1 MKRLM
6 TTNGALDLAR
16 RLLDEHPDTIL
27 GNGYVGH
34 LESVAKAAEGIVTTI
49 HKKNPKIDYFLKREE
64 VTLAAVLHDIGRV
77 LDNDQLFHELRGAK
91 YVEENGLE
99 LGVAESKIDVYRI
112 AQMFRPH
119 FLVYEQFNDLENVQA
134 RKEFEP
140 LDSNLLVPRTWQEAI
155 VTYSDLSV
163 VDGERVSVEERIMD
177 IEKRYSSDPKYMG
190 NTSVMKSLE
199 KGKIRLLKLAER
211 IEKLEMGILSDAEI
225 MQYGFL

>member
-1 MKRLM
+1 M
-6 TTNGALDLAR
+6 
-16 RLLDEHPDTIL
+16 
-27 GNGYVGH
+27 
-34 LESVAKAAEGIVTTI
+34 
-49 HKKNPKIDYFLKREE
+49 
-64 VTLAAVLHDIGRV
+64 
-77 LDNDQLFHELRGAK
+77 FHELRGAK